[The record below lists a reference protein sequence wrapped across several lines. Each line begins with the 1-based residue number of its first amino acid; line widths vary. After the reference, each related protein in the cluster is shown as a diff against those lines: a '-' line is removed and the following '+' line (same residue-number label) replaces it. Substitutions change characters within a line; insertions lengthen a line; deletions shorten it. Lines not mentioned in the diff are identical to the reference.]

1 MEQIFQDINNQMLD
15 TTYTLK
21 IGQLVKIA
29 PDLKKYMWQKLKPKK
44 LNITTKQILE
54 PSVAT
59 MVATHFEL
67 NTITIKVDN
76 QVVVIKVQ
84 VGKNI
89 DEDVLIDGGASVNI
103 II

>member
-1 MEQIFQDINNQMLD
+1 
-15 TTYTLK
+15 
-21 IGQLVKIA
+21 
-29 PDLKKYMWQKLKPKK
+29 
-44 LNITTKQILE
+44 
-54 PSVAT
+54 